1 MHQKTQIR
9 MVLVHLE
16 TITVFQNEETSFFFP
31 RNTMQPIS
39 CLKQLCKMFYK
50 GAAVLCSC
58 ISLLPSLSLFQGA
71 LPIFLRHFKTFF
83 YFSDLI
89 LLFGDDI
96 YTTLILKID
105 YLKNVKSFS
114 RNLRF

>member
-16 TITVFQNEETSFFFP
+16 TITVFQSEETSFVFFFFFP
-31 RNTMQPIS
+31 RNTMQPIG

-71 LPIFLRHFKTFF
+71 LPIFLRLFLFFRPYFTFW
-83 YFSDLI
+83 
-89 LLFGDDI
+89 
-96 YTTLILKID
+96 
-105 YLKNVKSFS
+105 
-114 RNLRF
+114 R